1 MSSLPLVHFDA
12 LLDHNLLPRELSH
25 GEFSYFGSGMSA
37 EVSRMSNFAETP
49 VTIEDVTFPSSEHA
63 FQALLRVHPD
73 HIKRFSVGGDLGY
86 LESGIP
92 LVFKASEVE
101 RKMKH
106 YGAKRNGKPAMV
118 GIVAKMAV
126 KPDCAKRIGLRL
138 TSPKEDVHSFEEMG
152 DLFLKILRAKY
163 AQNAPALEQ
172 LLRTR
177 ETHLVEF
184 SRGAVREHKAGRCPL
199 WTGQV
204 HEGKLFGMNFQG
216 ELQMMIRAS
225 VREAAAPP

>member
-1 MSSLPLVHFDA
+1 MTLPSVNFEA
-12 LLDHNLLPRELSH
+12 LMDHNLLPRPLSV
-25 GEFSYFGSGMSA
+25 GEFSYFGSAMSA
-37 EVSRMSNFAETP
+37 NVSRLSNFAKMP

-73 HIKRFSVGGDLGY
+73 DFERFSVDGDLGS

-92 LVFKASEVE
+92 IVFKASEVE

-126 KPDCAKRIGLRL
+126 KPDCAKKIGLRL

-152 DLFLKILRAKY
+152 DLFLKILSAKY

-172 LLRTR
+172 LLRTGD
-177 ETHLVEF
+177 THLVEF
-184 SRGAVREHKAGRCPL
+184 NRGAVRDQKAGRCPL

-204 HEGKLFGMNFQG
+204 HDGTLVGMNFQG

-225 VREAAAPP
+225 FRAAATS